1 MTELTNK
8 EIFQNLFGHQS
19 YLPFNKRIL
28 LLKIRRC
35 FDIPLSVGVA
45 KGALPP
51 RLEEEVYSADLY
63 LDVFLYENY
72 EELVEWCNAKGKTIQ
87 YLD

>member
-35 FDIPLSVGVA
+35 
-45 KGALPP
+45 
-51 RLEEEVYSADLY
+51 LEEEVYSADLY